1 MVANDDDDAVPM
13 SGHSQ
18 ESRNAAVRAVVKG
31 LDDLGAVVF
40 FEKALTSSD
49 ASGSGRVV
57 IPKVGDLAAWK
68 GRLPSGTGIDQMQ
81 MHVVLAHAAHCRSP
95 DPLPCPVQAIAEQY
109 FPRLEQQNGI
119 PVRAVDTRDREYTF
133 KYRFWVNN
141 GVVSSPGVKPY

>member
-57 IPKVGDLAAWK
+57 IPKVGSAACSCM
-68 GRLPSGTGIDQMQ
+68 GQAISRFRSGTGRIQ
-81 MHVVLAHAAHCRSP
+81 LHAACIHA
-95 DPLPCPVQAIAEQY
+95 PCPQMLIMFLRAAGL
-109 FPRLEQQNGI
+109 PLACSCRLLQ
-119 PVRAVDTRDREYTF
+119 
-133 KYRFWVNN
+133 
-141 GVVSSPGVKPY
+141 SSTSPAWSNRMVFL